1 MITYWAFTGGF
12 PLFLWI
18 FGVPLMGFFAA
29 FYIPA
34 WLGILDSNGPM
45 WSITVA
51 IILQDLIAGAILVSL
66 KAKGKS
72 PAAILSFWAFS
83 AVLAVALVAI
93 PAADIDLRAGLK
105 SLINPKVP
113 LVTSEYSWRRLENPE
128 LTSASVL
135 RGYVI
140 ENLPGYIKAAKSGT
154 PEDESTESYYA
165 RHLSRF
171 DALKA
176 EIVDN
181 DLRITGLS
189 PEHEVYWVA
198 VEARVKV
205 APEDIPYHEGKN
217 SIGDSKEIWNTD
229 RSDVFRI
236 HFSEL
241 VTVSDSDLKKGY
253 VDMPLNGDRVSRLSL
268 HTAVFEEDESNEAR
282 LLRSM
287 GRWVAE
293 NQ

>member
-1 MITYWAFTGGF
+1 MFTYWAFTGGF

-18 FGVPLMGFFAA
+18 FGVPLLGFFAA
-29 FYIPA
+29 FYVPA
-34 WLGILDSNGPM
+34 WLGILEGHGPM

-51 IILQDLIAGAILVSL
+51 IILQDLIAGAILVSF

-72 PAAILSFWAFS
+72 PGAILGFWAFT
-83 AVLAVALVAI
+83 AVLTVALVAVT
-93 PAADIDLRAGLK
+93 AADIDFRAGLK

-113 LVTSEYSWRRLENPE
+113 LVGSAYEWRRLENPE
-128 LTSASVL
+128 LTSASIL

-140 ENLPGYIKAAKSGT
+140 EDLPGYIKAAKSGT
-154 PEDESTESYYA
+154 PEDESTEVYYA
-165 RHLSRF
+165 PHLSQF

-205 APEDIPYHEGKN
+205 APEDIPYYEGKN
-217 SIGDSKEIWNTD
+217 YIGDPKEIWNTD
-229 RSDVFRI
+229 RSDVFRVR
-236 HFSEL
+236 FSEL
-241 VTVSDSDLKKGY
+241 VEVSDSDIKRGY
-253 VDMPLNGDRVSRLSL
+253 LEMPLNGDRVSRLSL
-268 HTAVFEEDESNEAR
+268 HTAVLAEDESNEAR
-282 LLRSM
+282 LLHFM
-287 GRWVAE
+287 GRWIAK
-293 NQ
+293 NK